1 MSQSSIE
8 GLLLVLASGIVVYE
22 YNSSSKQNALK
33 ALRAEQQEQ
42 AEKQLLESRFAELR
56 EQIDGLRC
64 RLDQA
69 DRDRSAVAE
78 RATSADKN
86 SSSSSSSSSLVSR
99 LGCWLSFPLYPSTPN
114 TPPRND

>member
-86 SSSSSSSSSLVSR
+86 SSSSLVSR